1 MEGFGFGRHFTFD
14 GIIQDV
20 NLIEPA
26 RVSDFLNE
34 CPDEIGM
41 TKITLPSVYELGGK
55 VIGMV
60 IIAESH
66 ISFHGDLNTGTVSID
81 VFSCMFFHF
90 KTALDVVEKY
100 FPCRKVKTNFLERGL
115 EFVRS

>member
-1 MEGFGFGRHFTFD
+1 MEGFGRHFTFD
-14 GIIQDV
+14 GIVQDTS
-20 NLIEPA
+20 LITPE
-26 RVSDFLNE
+26 RVKGFLNE

-66 ISFHGDLNTGTVSID
+66 ISFHGEKQTGEISID
-81 VFSCMFFHF
+81 VFSCMFFSF
-90 KTALDVVEKY
+90 KTALDTVKKH
-100 FPCRKVKTNFLERGL
+100 FPCHKVKTNFLERGM